1 MTAYCVSKTALIS
14 LTKSIAL
21 DFASQNIRANCVR
34 PGTTE
39 TPMVTS
45 QLAQQPNSNK
55 ARREMKKVRPA
66 NRLGRPEEIAHGI
79 LYLASDFE

>member
-1 MTAYCVSKTALIS
+1 VINISSEAGIVTRKDMTAYCVSKTALIS

-45 QLAQQPNSNK
+45 
-55 ARREMKKVRPA
+55 
-66 NRLGRPEEIAHGI
+66 
-79 LYLASDFE
+79 

>member
-45 QLAQQPNSNK
+45 
-55 ARREMKKVRPA
+55 
-66 NRLGRPEEIAHGI
+66 
-79 LYLASDFE
+79 